1 MKAHG
6 NIKLISL
13 IKVSIKHSRSKLQKM
28 TIQPIKTPLIK
39 PKDDLK
45 KIISKNIKSI
55 PENSVLAIVS
65 KAFSFC
71 ENRFVPKITGTKEE
85 KNAIIKDEAER
96 YLEASV
102 SRYGLIFT
110 IKEGVL
116 FVNAGV
122 DESNSEN
129 MYTLWPEDPQ
139 KSVNDIWEFLRS
151 HYGLKNVGVI
161 MTDSKSMPLS
171 WGVIGHAI
179 KYCGFNPLKDYRGTE
194 DLYGRKM
201 VMEQLNLAQ
210 CLASAAVLEMGEGSE
225 RQPMALITDIKQDM
239 IWQDHVPTQA
249 ELDNL
254 KISLEDDAF
263 EPMLAKQ
270 PWKKK

>member
-1 MKAHG
+1 
-6 NIKLISL
+6 
-13 IKVSIKHSRSKLQKM
+13 M
-28 TIQPIKTPLIK
+28 TIQPIKTQLIK

-45 KIISKNIKSI
+45 KIISENIKSI

-65 KAFSFC
+65 KAFSFS
-71 ENRFVPKITGTKEE
+71 ENRFVPKITATKEE

-139 KSVNDIWEFLRS
+139 KSVNEIWKFLRS

-201 VMEQLNLAQ
+201 VMEQLNIAQ
-210 CLASAAVLEMGEGSE
+210 CLASSAVLEMGEGSE

-239 IWQDHVPTQA
+239 LWQDHVPTQA

-263 EPMLAKQ
+263 EPMLAKL
-270 PWKKK
+270 PWKP